1 MLGPFGCPLSP
12 HSYPHLGGSYGKISQ
27 DLAPS
32 AARRRQPR
40 GRARGGTAGRG
51 WDAHGVRD
59 CRALQKASPKA
70 AAFYTFGRGV
80 ILHFAAPLLLQI
92 ALGSVDLDAVGGGF
106 AAANRIEIYRSKS
119 NL

>member
-1 MLGPFGCPLSP
+1 MAGVLFHYLCTWLCPPLGTPVLW
-12 HSYPHLGGSYGKISQ
+12 
-27 DLAPS
+27 
-32 AARRRQPR
+32 
-40 GRARGGTAGRG
+40 GRAHPNIWDASRIFLDSGGCSSLVT

>member
-1 MLGPFGCPLSP
+1 MSEVCVGQGFGSRGVEVVSTRLSWF
-12 HSYPHLGGSYGKISQ
+12 
-27 DLAPS
+27 S
-32 AARRRQPR
+32 AC
-40 GRARGGTAGRG
+40 T
-51 WDAHGVRD
+51 WDAHGIRD